1 MQKNSIEN
9 FTLDPDL
16 EGFYDS
22 LTNKNTVKT
31 LKQSLLKTHK
41 HLKNR
46 FIQNDDIRSLIHLHS
61 IITDLTI
68 QYLWENNNLNKYPN
82 ITLVAVGG
90 YGRAEIHPHSD
101 IDIMILLKDKSN
113 TEINTNI
120 SLLLTNL

>member
-22 LTNKNTVKT
+22 LKNKNTVKT

-68 QYLWENNNLNKYPN
+68 ASARINK
-82 ITLVAVGG
+82 LS
-90 YGRAEIHPHSD
+90 RE
-101 IDIMILLKDKSN
+101 KSALDAN
-113 TEINTNI
+113 PTA
-120 SLLLTNL
+120 